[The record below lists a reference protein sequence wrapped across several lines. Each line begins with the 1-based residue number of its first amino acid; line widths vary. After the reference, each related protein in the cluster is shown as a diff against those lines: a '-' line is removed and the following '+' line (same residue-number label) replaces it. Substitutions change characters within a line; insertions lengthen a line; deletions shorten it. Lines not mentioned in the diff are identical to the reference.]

1 MKKGEESRQRLIA
14 CAARLFWKN
23 GYAATG
29 ISEILDQAGL
39 PKGSFYF
46 YFKSKDELAVEVI
59 SYYQQVLL
67 NRLENISIGKNWE
80 TFVDDAFAFLLG
92 VSEDRTFFGCP
103 FAVMG
108 METAFYR
115 PEIAKK
121 YGEFIEKFRDLF
133 RRVLLLSGLE
143 PSHAEALSGRFLSV
157 YQGAILL
164 GRISGSASYLT
175 EAKNTMIEMYRE
187 YCAFHKIGKEYL

>member
-92 VSEDRTFFGCP
+92 VSEDRTFFGCHC
-103 FAVMG
+103 AVMG
-108 METAFYR
+108 M
-115 PEIAKK
+115 
-121 YGEFIEKFRDLF
+121 
-133 RRVLLLSGLE
+133 
-143 PSHAEALSGRFLSV
+143 
-157 YQGAILL
+157 
-164 GRISGSASYLT
+164 
-175 EAKNTMIEMYRE
+175 
-187 YCAFHKIGKEYL
+187 